1 MSSPHVGWL
10 KKAMAQQAKPKESV
24 IGVLKKNLGGV
35 RQNRSRSQLHASDIT
50 QPDFCPR
57 QWALHDLQGIKAHS
71 EYLPLALQTTFDLG
85 CITAKTL
92 IEEWA
97 GDDVVGNWVCRRCE
111 QQRTM
116 TSKPKGICPDAKGKN
131 RDHIWEYEEVTFEA
145 AEYGLTG
152 SIDALFI
159 LGPLLRVT
167 ELKILAAEEFD
178 KILAPQSEHR
188 IRTSLY
194 MRLIAESN
202 SVYKSRFNLHE
213 ATVLY
218 VSRGFG
224 RKNPEHLTPYG
235 AEEIMPFRE
244 FVVERDDAITKEPLQ
259 KAKALKIFR
268 EEKKMPTGICATAV
282 DKFAKKCDVCSLC
295 FGGQYKPEVHWE
307 NL

>member
-24 IGVLKKNLGGV
+24 IGVLRKHLGGM
-35 RQNRSRSQLHASDIT
+35 REKRSRHQLHASDIT

-57 QWALHDLQGIKAHS
+57 QWAFHDIQGVKVQS
-71 EYLPLALQTTFDLG
+71 EYIPLALQTTFDLG
-85 CITAKTL
+85 CATAQML

-97 GDDVVGNWVCRRCE
+97 GEDVVGNWICKRCE

-116 TSKPKGICPDAKGKN
+116 CSKPKGICPDAKGKD
-131 RDHIWEYEEVTFEA
+131 RSHLWRYQEVTFEA

-152 SIDALFI
+152 SIDALFV

-167 ELKILAAEEFD
+167 ELKILAADEFD
-178 KILAPQSEHR
+178 KILAPLPEHR

-202 SVYKSRFNLHE
+202 SIYKSRFNLHE
-213 ATVLY
+213 GTVLY
-218 VSRGFG
+218 VSRGYG
-224 RKNPEHLTPYG
+224 RKNEDHKTPYG
-235 AEEIMPFRE
+235 ADEIMPFRE
-244 FVVERDDAITKEPLQ
+244 FEVPRDDSITKEPLQ

-268 EEKKMPTGICATAV
+268 DEKKMPTGICATAT
-282 DKFAKKCDVCSLC
+282 DKYAKKCDACQLC
-295 FGGQYKPEVHWE
+295 FSGQYPAQVHWE